1 MLAKSPDRVFHY
13 ILERRAVETPHK
25 LFLAMRGRSLSYAE
39 TNASINRLA
48 AGFAAEGVKKGDR
61 VLVMMPSGI
70 DHILVWQALCKL
82 GALMVPVN
90 DAYQGRMLANQVAD
104 ADARMAVIAPRF
116 LGRWQDPEAGVAVPE
131 TIIVYGNV
139 TEIDVAEVTRLVAFD
154 ELPRGDGTN
163 PPPVV
168 DYVDPAAILYTSG
181 TTGPSKGVLY
191 GYGHA
196 YATAAP
202 LAAHLGPD
210 DVFYMFLPMFHTG
223 LPHVFGTALLSGGT
237 LAIREKF
244 STSEFWNDVRHF
256 GATATLLIS
265 TMPAYLM
272 SAPAAPGDRTSG
284 LRTLFM
290 APVLKEIDAFKD
302 RFGCTRVITLF
313 NMTEASTPLISGAD
327 LTIAQSCGRP
337 RPGIS
342 ARIVDE
348 NDEPVPPGVVGEL
361 VLRSDDPWEFNLG
374 YWRNPEK
381 TAEAWRNQWLHTGD
395 LLTMD
400 ADGNYYFKDR
410 LKDAIR
416 RRGENISSFELESEV
431 KTHPAIAECAAVAVP
446 SPMGEDE
453 VKVVVALFP
462 GMPLGAEALIDFL
475 VPRLPAYMVPRYV
488 EFRDEL
494 PRTPTGK
501 IQKMTLRENGAANA
515 WDREGRGG
523 MVAANP
529 KSSIAR

>member
-1 MLAKSPDRVFHY
+1 MLPRSRDLVFHY
-13 ILERRAVETPHK
+13 ILERRAIETPDK
-25 LFLAMRGRSLSYAE
+25 PFLVMRDRALSYAE
-39 TNASINRLA
+39 ANAAINRLS
-48 AGFAAEGVKKGDR
+48 AGFSAEGVAKGDR

-70 DHILVWQALCKL
+70 DHVLVWQALCKI

-104 ADARMAVIAPRF
+104 ADTHMAVIAPRF
-116 LGRWQDPEAGVAVPE
+116 LDRWRDPAAAVRVPA
-131 TIIVYGNV
+131 TVVVYGDAV
-139 TEIDVAEVTRLVAFD
+139 DEAAVGPARLIAFAA
-154 ELPRGDGTN
+154 LPRGDGSN
-163 PPPVV
+163 PPPAV

-191 GYGHA
+191 GHA
-196 YATAAP
+196 HAHATAAP

-223 LPHVFGTALLSGGT
+223 LPHVFGTVLISGGT

-244 STSEFWNDVRHF
+244 STSEFWNDVRRF

-272 SAPAAPGDRTSG
+272 SAAPDPRDGDDS
-284 LRTLFM
+284 LRTIFM
-290 APVLKEIDAFKD
+290 TPLLKDIDAFKV
-302 RFGCTRVITLF
+302 RFGCRRVISLF
-313 NMTEASTPLISGAD
+313 NMTEASTPLITGVD
-327 LTIAQSCGRP
+327 LVDAQSCGRP

-342 ARIVDE
+342 ARVVDE
-348 NDEPVPPGVVGEL
+348 HDEEVPPGVTGEL

-395 LLTMD
+395 LVMRD
-400 ADGNYYFKDR
+400 AAGNFYFKDR

-431 KTHPAIAECAAVAVP
+431 KAHPAIAECAAVAVP

-453 VKVVVALFP
+453 VKVVISLFP
-462 GMPLGAEALIDFL
+462 DATLDAPALVEFL

-494 PRTPTGK
+494 PKTPTGK
-501 IQKMTLRENGAANA
+501 IQKMSLREDGVAGA
-515 WDREGRGG
+515 WDREASAPPRAQ
-523 MVAANP
+523 VRPA
-529 KSSIAR
+529 

>member
-1 MLAKSPDRVFHY
+1 MLPKSRDRVFHH
-13 ILERRAVETPHK
+13 ILERRADETPDRP
-25 LFLAMRGRSLSYAE
+25 FLVMRGRTLSYAE
-39 TNASINRLA
+39 TNAAINRLA
-48 AGFAAEGVKKGDR
+48 AGFAAEGVAKGDR

-82 GALMVPVN
+82 GALMVPLN
-90 DAYQGRMLANQVAD
+90 DAYRGRMLANQVGD
-104 ADARMAVIAPRF
+104 ADAKMAVIAPHF
-116 LGRWQDPEAGVAVPE
+116 LDRWREAESGVPAPGTVV
-131 TIIVYGNV
+131 VYGDAGPEMPV
-139 TEIDVAEVTRLVAFD
+139 GSARLLDFGS
-154 ELPRGDGTN
+154 LPRGDGAN

-168 DYVDPAAILYTSG
+168 EYFDPAAILYTSG

-191 GYGHA
+191 GHAHA

-202 LAAHLGPD
+202 LAAHLGAD

-223 LPHVFGTALLSGGT
+223 LPHVFGTVLIAGGT

-244 STSEFWNDVRHF
+244 STSEFWSDVREF

-272 SAPAAPGDRTSG
+272 SAPAEPSDSENT
-284 LRTLFM
+284 LRTVFM
-290 APVLKEIDAFKD
+290 TPLLKDIDAFKD
-302 RFGCTRVITLF
+302 RFGCRRVITLF
-313 NMTEASTPLISGAD
+313 NMTEASTPLITGTD
-327 LTIAQSCGRP
+327 LVNAQSCGRP
-337 RPGIS
+337 RPGVT

-395 LLTMD
+395 LVMMD

-416 RRGENISSFELESEV
+416 RRGENISSFELETEV
-431 KTHPAIAECAAVAVP
+431 KAHPAIAECAAVAVP

-453 VKVVVALFP
+453 VKVVVTLFP
-462 GMPLGAEALIDFL
+462 EERLEAQALVDFL
-475 VPRLPAYMVPRYV
+475 VPRLPAYMVPRYI
-488 EFRDEL
+488 EFRAEL
-494 PRTPTGK
+494 PKTPTGK
-501 IQKMTLRENGAANA
+501 IQKMTLREAGVANA
-515 WDREGRGG
+515 WDREASGTRLSSTPGP
-523 MVAANP
+523 AA
-529 KSSIAR
+529 